1 MDPIKKIM
9 VKKIMV
15 KKIMVAVGFTEYS
28 EGLLTYAAQIA
39 ESMKAELIIVNI
51 INVRDVEAIGSIA
64 AMGYEVD
71 SEHYVSG
78 IKEERRQALDDILA
92 KVSFPADKIHAI
104 FQIGHP
110 IDELLKIAMHENV
123 DLLVMGIKGRSDLE
137 HVLVGSVAEKIFRR
151 SPVPIL
157 SYRDEKS
164 AARLKKHMGI
174 K

>member
-1 MDPIKKIM
+1 MDSI
-9 VKKIMV
+9 
-15 KKIMVAVGFTEYS
+15 KKIMVAVGFSDYS
-28 EGLLTYAAQIA
+28 AELLSYAARIA
-39 ESMKAELIIVNI
+39 ESLNAELIIVNI

-78 IKEERRQALDDILA
+78 IKEERRQALSEILA
-92 KVSFPADKIHAI
+92 TVSFPADKMRAV

-110 IDELLKIAMHENV
+110 VEELLKIAMREKV
-123 DLLVMGIKGRSDLE
+123 DLMVMGIKGRSDLE

-157 SYRDEKS
+157 SFRDEKS
-164 AARLKKHMGI
+164 AARLKKHIGI

>member
-1 MDPIKKIM
+1 MDSIKK
-9 VKKIMV
+9 V
-15 KKIMVAVGFTEYS
+15 MVAVGFTEHS
-28 EGLLTYAAQIA
+28 EGLLAYAAQIA
-39 ESMKAELIIVNI
+39 KTLQAELLIVNI

-78 IKEERRQALDDILA
+78 IKEERRQILSQIFA
-92 KVSFPADKIHAI
+92 KISFPEDKMRAV

-110 IDELLKIAMHENV
+110 VDELLKIALLEKV
-123 DLLVMGIKGRSDLE
+123 DLIVMGIRGRSDLE
-137 HVLVGSVAEKIFRR
+137 HVLVGSVAEKVFRR

-164 AARLKKHMGI
+164 AARLKKHVGI

>member
-9 VKKIMV
+9 V
-15 KKIMVAVGFTEYS
+15 AVGFSEYTA
-28 EGLLTYAAQIA
+28 GLLSYAARIA
-39 ESMKAELIIVNI
+39 ETLNAELIIVNI
-51 INVRDVEAIGSIA
+51 INVRDVEAVGSVA

-71 SEHYVSG
+71 SQHYVSG
-78 IKEERRQALDDILA
+78 IKEERRQTLSQILA
-92 KVSFPADKIHAI
+92 KVSFPADKIRTV

-110 IDELLKIAMHENV
+110 VDELLKIAMREQV
-123 DLLVMGIKGRSDLE
+123 DLIVMGIRGRSDLE

-157 SYRDEKS
+157 SYRDIKS